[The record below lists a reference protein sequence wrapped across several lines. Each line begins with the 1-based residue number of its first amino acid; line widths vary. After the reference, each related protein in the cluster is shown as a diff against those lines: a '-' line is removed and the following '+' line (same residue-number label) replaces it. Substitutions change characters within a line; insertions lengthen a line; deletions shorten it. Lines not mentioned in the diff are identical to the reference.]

1 MKPSDFTAQKIYI
14 SHSSVVSRTI
24 PPKVH
29 HITIEIYGFPSEL
42 RIDTH
47 SANFLISR
55 GYPRT
60 NHPRDTGVQQRVRK
74 REIDLS
80 SGPVE
85 YTLAKKK
92 TKADLSRDEIL
103 KIFQTTLEG
112 RGRRILSN
120 SLFFTS
126 LGGKQQTTGR
136 LFFGVGG
143 SEDASINSREERM
156 GREAG

>member
-85 YTLAKKK
+85 YTLTKKK
-92 TKADLSRDEIL
+92 NQSGSLARRDTENIPNDFRGARKEDTIELAFFHFAGWEATNDRAIIL
-103 KIFQTTLEG
+103 
-112 RGRRILSN
+112 RC
-120 SLFFTS
+120 
-126 LGGKQQTTGR
+126 GGIWR
-136 LFFGVGG
+136 C
-143 SEDASINSREERM
+143 IH
-156 GREAG
+156 